1 MIQLWTCISQSMRIV
16 PAEQEVIISVVIT
29 PASIIATHTALM
41 IEQTSDLARDEEY
54 NFGVKALEFLKN

>member
-1 MIQLWTCISQSMRIV
+1 MRIV